1 MFSSDFWGGYQVYE
15 DTVASGGSVT
25 DEPTTLIV
33 KNGLYGNSIG
43 GNGFASQYF
52 ENSILNVGTATFQ
65 NTTSFVTDTGA
76 LTLVNSVL
84 NNSSS
89 KLFAAT
95 GCERAIITVVD
106 SELNLA
112 VGDIL
117 ASVGN
122 RTGVN
127 AITDVTV
134 DPANLEAY
142 QALYDGE
149 MAIRFYGDVT
159 IDTADGVLT
168 VDVAEGGVLTVCSA
182 NLTAA
187 DIQNAG
193 AGTLNVVTD
202 AAYGTVT
209 VK

>member
-1 MFSSDFWGGYQVYE
+1 MYE
-15 DTVASGGSVT
+15 DSVASGGSVT

-52 ENSILNVGTATFQ
+52 ENSILNVSTATFQ

-84 NNSSS
+84 NNSGSQ
-89 KLFAAT
+89 LFAAT

-112 VGDIL
+112 GGSVL

-122 RTGVN
+122 RSGVN

-134 DPANLEAY
+134 DPANLDAY

-149 MAIRFYGDVT
+149 MAVRFYGDVT
-159 IDTADGVLT
+159 IDTADGALT
-168 VDVAEGGVLTVCSA
+168 VNVAEGGELTVCSA

-187 DIQNAG
+187 DITNTG
-193 AGTLNVVTD
+193 AGVLNIVTD